1 MGYIGMC
8 RFEGYGFQAV
18 QSGIGY
24 INQRVWVQNRV
35 SFFRKLINW
44 LKIIFSLDQGN
55 RELPLKN
62 INKIKSVLF
71 WLDRA
76 SVLSTFQKQLL
87 QDSKVREKVSHPL
100 VLQTSTIHVL
110 NLVVRN
116 PRVLV
121 RKVQFK
127 TRNSKTIWHL
137 MLLITYHPCKLF
149 LT

>member
-35 SFFRKLINW
+35 SFSRKLISW
-44 LKIIFSLDQGN
+44 LKIIFSLDQGKQ
-55 RELPLKN
+55 ELPLKN

-76 SVLSTFQKQLL
+76 SVLSTFQKTTTLGQ
-87 QDSKVREKVSHPL
+87 QSKRKSFPSTCPSDKHYTCIKFGCPKPKSSCPKSL
-100 VLQTSTIHVL
+100 VQ
-110 NLVVRN
+110 
-116 PRVLV
+116 
-121 RKVQFK
+121 
-127 TRNSKTIWHL
+127 NSKLKNNQAFNAFNRTITL
-137 MLLITYHPCKLF
+137 GNCF
-149 LT
+149 

>member
-35 SFFRKLINW
+35 SFSRKLINW
-44 LKIIFSLDQGN
+44 LKIIFSLDEGN

-62 INKIKSVLF
+62 INKIKSVCFGWTVLVS
-71 WLDRA
+71 
-76 SVLSTFQKQLL
+76 SVLSRKQLL

-121 RKVQFK
+121 QKVQFK
-127 TRNSKTIWHL
+127 TRNSKTIRHL
-137 MLLITYHPCKLF
+137 MLLIAYHPCKLF

>member
-35 SFFRKLINW
+35 SFSRKLINW

-76 SVLSTFQKQLL
+76 SVLSTFQKTITLGQ
-87 QDSKVREKVSHPL
+87 QSKRKSFPSTCPL
-100 VLQTSTIHVL
+100 DKHYTCIKFGCPKPKSSCPKS
-110 NLVVRN
+110 LV
-116 PRVLV
+116 
-121 RKVQFK
+121 Q
-127 TRNSKTIWHL
+127 NSKL
-137 MLLITYHPCKLF
+137 KNNQAFNAFNRLSPL
-149 LT
+149 

>member
-24 INQRVWVQNRV
+24 INQRVWVQSRI
-35 SFFRKLINW
+35 SFSRKLINW

-76 SVLSTFQKQLL
+76 SVLSTFQKTITLGQ
-87 QDSKVREKVSHPL
+87 QSKRKSFPSTCPL
-100 VLQTSTIHVL
+100 DKHYTCIKFGCPKPKSSCPKS
-110 NLVVRN
+110 LV
-116 PRVLV
+116 
-121 RKVQFK
+121 Q
-127 TRNSKTIWHL
+127 NSKL
-137 MLLITYHPCKLF
+137 KNNQAFNAFNRLSPL
-149 LT
+149 